1 MFVRRKDLDKGS
13 NRSDESALNKPI
25 FESRFGSVRGSVWE
39 HASQT
44 GEVFCTISYRRV
56 RKDGAETR
64 FPNSFYPNDVHDLTF
79 VAYECYNWLSAYY
92 GENPSQE

>member
-39 HASQT
+39 QASRT
-44 GEVFCTISYRRV
+44 GGVYYTISYRRV
-56 RKDGAETR
+56 RKDRGDTR
-64 FPNSFYPNDVHDLTF
+64 FTYRFYPNDMHNLIDVIYD
-79 VAYECYNWLSAYY
+79 CYNWLSCHY